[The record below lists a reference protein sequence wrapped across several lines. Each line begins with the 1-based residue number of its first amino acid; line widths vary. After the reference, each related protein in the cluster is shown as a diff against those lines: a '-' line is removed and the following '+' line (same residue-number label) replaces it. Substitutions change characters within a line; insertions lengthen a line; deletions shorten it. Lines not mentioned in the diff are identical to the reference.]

1 MADKK
6 FPWGLVVAAGAVAAV
21 GAVAYIKREEIKAFV
36 SNIIA
41 KVEDEIIEEIV
52 EEEGFCELDTD
63 GDGEV
68 DTVVLDTD
76 GDGEADAVAVDTNGD
91 GEVDTVIATV
101 CEESDF
107 ED

>member
-1 MADKK
+1 MAEKK

-21 GAVAYIKREEIKAFV
+21 GVVAYIKREEIKEFV
-36 SNIIA
+36 N
-41 KVEDEIIEEIV
+41 KVIVKIEDEIIEEIV
-52 EEEGFCELDTD
+52 EEEGYCELDTD

-76 GDGEADAVAVDTNGD
+76 GDGDADTIVAS
-91 GEVDTVIATV
+91 I

-107 ED
+107 AE

>member
-1 MADKK
+1 MAEKK
-6 FPWGLVVAAGAVAAV
+6 FPWGLVVAAGAVA
-21 GAVAYIKREEIKAFV
+21 YIKREEIKTFV
-36 SNIIA
+36 GKVIA
-41 KVEDEIIEEIV
+41 KVEDELIEEIV

-63 GDGEV
+63 GDGVV

-91 GEVDTVIATV
+91 GEMDTVIAAV